1 MGKRGPPR
9 TPTATL
15 AMRGS
20 DLAPGRQKTEPVPE
34 AGYPRMPAGLDPD
47 CTVEWRRL
55 REELEPMGV
64 VTRCDGS
71 ALERI
76 VWLRVRCRE
85 QRKEAEKY
93 AATGYMYKCGA
104 SWQAI
109 PVVATLNKWHEAL
122 AKLEQQFGLTPAS
135 RSNVVVDKG
144 GGGSKLP
151 ARRSA

>member
-1 MGKRGPPR
+1 MGKRGPPP

-55 REELEPMGV
+55 REELEPLGV
-64 VTRCDGS
+64 ASRGHGS

-76 VWLRVRCRE
+76 VWLRVDCRALRAKIGDLDDYTY
-85 QRKEAEKY
+85 Q
-93 AATGYMYKCGA
+93 CGA
-104 SWQAI
+104 ARQQHPEWALWRGLM
-109 PVVATLNKWHEAL
+109 ADL
-122 AKLEQQFGLTPAS
+122 AKLEQQFGMTPATQ
-135 RSNVVVDKG
+135 SNVVVDKG

-151 ARRSA
+151 TRRSA